1 MQGQRTLS
9 LLVENCGRAHQGND
23 LDNQHKGDEKMKDDM
38 QLFSVSGIKFVNL
51 LISSSFY
58 FFFPFHSCFCRPRG

>member
-23 LDNQHKGDEKMKDDM
+23 LDNQHKGEEKMKEDM
-38 QLFSVSGIKFVNL
+38 QLFSVSGIKLVNL
-51 LISSSFY
+51 LISSSS
-58 FFFPFHSCFCRPRG
+58 FPFHSCFCRPRG